1 MKFEDGILAITRKM
15 TGKMLL
21 LEEANSMLEFYDDN
35 ELSRQKIKRLHQYCH
50 RYTQT
55 KAVLAMQSEKT
66 I

>member
-1 MKFEDGILAITRKM
+1 MKFEDGILAIPRKM

-35 ELSRQKIKRLHQYCH
+35 ELSRQKIKKVASVLPPL
-50 RYTQT
+50 YTN
-55 KAVLAMQSEKT
+55 KSSSCYA

>member
-35 ELSRQKIKRLHQYCH
+35 ELSRQKIK
-50 RYTQT
+50 
-55 KAVLAMQSEKT
+55 KVASVLAPIYTNKSSSCYA